1 MCVWYNIMW
10 SVMSPCCSLHPN
22 LSPTLFAFKH
32 PTWLL
37 RSATSDCHQFKLY
50 FYFHS
55 TTHSSTACQVPSI
68 YIFIQEAKSSNEVRH
83 NLALEVEL
91 CNPLYSLYQI
101 IINCQQGDTTLHN
114 TTEIQK
120 TGCVLSI
127 LWNRNKLV
135 QILNIIYSNG
145 LTNQPSLPASLGDIA
160 SDSFI
165 I

>member
-1 MCVWYNIMW
+1 MYFKSRERFSNQSKSKGKSLNNALKNVWYNIMW

-55 TTHSSTACQVPSI
+55 TTHSSTAWQVPSI

-101 IINCQQGDTTLHN
+101 IINCQQGDTTLHIWN
-114 TTEIQK
+114 TENWESCPYYEIEINWYK
-120 TGCVLSI
+120 
-127 LWNRNKLV
+127 
-135 QILNIIYSNG
+135 Y
-145 LTNQPSLPASLGDIA
+145 
-160 SDSFI
+160 
-165 I
+165 